1 MFSMR
6 FDLRVPGKTPAQIRD
21 QYCTAVEMA
30 QWADDK
36 GCTTL
41 GISEHHTA
49 ADGYIP
55 SPLVLASAMAAVTK
69 NARIFIGA
77 ALLPM
82 YDSVRLAEDMIVLDH
97 ISGGRVSYVFGIGYR
112 PEEYRL
118 YGLDFEKRGAI
129 ADAKLEALLKIL
141 RAASDAKVE
150 PRVTPVPFTPGGPS
164 IAWGGASKA
173 AARRAGRNGLGF
185 FAQIDTPGLREAYV
199 EAAKQA
205 AFEPGMCVLPSKSVP
220 GTVFIHDDLDLA
232 WKEVGPY
239 LLADATMYASWNKDT
254 GHDTV
259 NLSKSTTVDELRAE
273 RAAHWIVSVDEA
285 IASARRWGRLPLNP
299 LCGGC
304 PPDIAWT
311 YLKRAV
317 ERVVPAL
324 G

>member
-21 QYCTAVEMA
+21 EYHTAIEMA
-30 QWADDK
+30 RWADDK
-36 GCTTL
+36 GCATI
-41 GISEHHTA
+41 GVSEHHAA

-69 NARIFIGA
+69 QARILIGA

-82 YDSVRLAEDMIVLDH
+82 YDPVRLAEDMIVLDH
-97 ISGGRVSYVFGIGYR
+97 VSGGRVSYVLGIGYR
-112 PEEYRL
+112 PEEYQL

-129 ADAKLEALLKIL
+129 ADAKLAALLKTL
-141 RAASDAKVE
+141 RAASDGRAE
-150 PRVTPVPFTPGGPS
+150 PRVTPVPFTPRGPA

-185 FAQIDTPGLREAYV
+185 FAQIDTPGLREAYLD
-199 EAAKQA
+199 AAKQA
-205 AFEPGMCVLPSKSVP
+205 GFEPGMCVLPSRAVP
-220 GTVFIHDDLDLA
+220 GTVFVHDDPDTG
-232 WKEVGPY
+232 WREVGPY
-239 LLADATMYASWNKDT
+239 LLADATMYAAWNKDT

-259 NLSKSTTVDELRAE
+259 NLSTGTTVDELRAE
-273 RAAHWIVSVDEA
+273 RAAHRVLGVDEA
-285 IASARRWGRLPLNP
+285 IESARRWGRLPLNP

-304 PPDIAWT
+304 PPDLAWA
-311 YLKRAV
+311 YLERAV

-324 G
+324 R